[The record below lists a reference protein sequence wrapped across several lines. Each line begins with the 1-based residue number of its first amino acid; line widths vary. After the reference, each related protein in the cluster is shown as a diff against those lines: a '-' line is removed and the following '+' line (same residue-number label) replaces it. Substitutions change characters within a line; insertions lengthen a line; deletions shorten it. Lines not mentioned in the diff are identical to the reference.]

1 MRMRQVFVGVVLV
14 SLATVASAAI
24 VQYDDRSAWEG
35 DAGTVDLSEDF
46 EGFNV
51 DTGFQTPLAIGVG
64 SIDEEIGVDAFR
76 NFVDVPPFMFTDNNG
91 TKHASSFVNFVEASP
106 SISHAPGDEE
116 TPEPTGELQTFGTT
130 VRITFS
136 SSVSAF
142 GADFS
147 GVLGGEL
154 LAIDVIGVGDVVL
167 GTLLPA
173 NNNTFLGFVADG
185 GESVES
191 VLFRS
196 QNLSSGGG
204 GEGFGMDN
212 FDAVSGGGGGD
223 GGGAV
228 PATSGIAL
236 VLLVLAIATTSLFV
250 MRRRATN

>member
-1 MRMRQVFVGVVLV
+1 MHRFFIGLVLL
-14 SLATVASAAI
+14 SIATVASAAI
-24 VQYDDRSAWEG
+24 VQYDNRSAWEG

-51 DTGFQTPLAIGVG
+51 DTPFVNPLAIGVG
-64 SIDEEIGVDAFR
+64 AISQELVDAAFR

-91 TKHASSFVNFVEASP
+91 TKHASSFVNHIEASP
-106 SISHAPGDEE
+106 GISHAPADAE
-116 TPEPTGELQTFGTT
+116 TAPPTAELQTFGTN

-136 SSVSAF
+136 SPVSAF

-154 LAIDVIGVGDVVL
+154 LAIDVIGAGDVVL

-173 NNNTFLGFVADG
+173 NNDTFLGFVADA

-191 VLFRS
+191 VLCRS
-196 QNLSSGGG
+196 QNLSPGSG

-223 GGGAV
+223 GGGTV

-236 VLLVLAIATTSLFV
+236 VLLVLAIGTTSVLV